1 MKSRKL
7 FFISVAVAAA
17 AILSGCKSTD
27 TDTKPQDKQTLK
39 KIEQSEQEKV
49 RKIADLYATDMLQ
62 GLKDEN
68 YASFVKNMTPEMKE
82 QIKPAG
88 FKSMIAQLKEKL
100 GTYQSAEYLTELNR
114 VLGKIYVWKALFDK
128 KITGKDKKEI
138 TLHNEMLFKIIIGK
152 VDKDKYVV
160 LGFYFE

>member
-1 MKSRKL
+1 MKSVKL
-7 FFISVAVAAA
+7 FFITVAAA
-17 AILSGCKSTD
+17 TILSGCKSTEVD
-27 TDTKPQDKQTLK
+27 SKPQDKQTLK
-39 KIEQSEQEKV
+39 KIEQNEQAQVK
-49 RKIADLYATDMLQ
+49 KIADGYAADMLK

-68 YASFVKNMTPEMKE
+68 HALFVKNMTPEMKE
-82 QIKPAG
+82 QITPKV
-88 FKSMIAQLKEKL
+88 FKNMIIQLKEKL

-114 VLGKIYVWKALFDK
+114 ILGKVYVWKALFNK

-138 TLHNEMLFKIIIGK
+138 TAHNEMLFKIIIGK